1 MSFQVPTVGV
11 EEEYQLVDPRS
22 GALIP
27 NCKEVMRTIR
37 RNGGSEE
44 AHSEIQHELH
54 LNQIEMASDVCSSLE
69 EVRDALTQTRR
80 MLIDAARSNETELAS
95 AGTNPLPI
103 PTDDALTPKDRY
115 QAMTDRYQQIAR
127 DLFIFGCHVH
137 VAMEDRELGIQVMN
151 RCRRWLPILQA
162 ITANSPYWDGVD
174 TGYAS
179 YRRELWAQWPM
190 AGPPAHF
197 DSLADYQSCVDDL
210 VACGAIKDESFLYWD
225 IRLPT
230 RVPTIEFRAADVM
243 TRVEETVGYVGMI
256 RAIVML
262 AVSEEEQGKPIV
274 PIRPSVL
281 SYAIWHAARYGMN
294 EQLVDPESREMV
306 SASELLDRLMTA
318 IDPALKA
325 TGEARPVEAF
335 ANQLIKSGTGA
346 DRQRRGGELSSV
358 VANVVAETVPSAI
371 LA

>member
-1 MSFQVPTVGV
+1 MSFVIPTVGV

-22 GALIP
+22 GVLIP

-37 RNGGSEE
+37 RHGGAEE
-44 AHSEIQHELH
+44 APSEIQHELH

-69 EVRDALTQTRR
+69 DVREALTRTRR
-80 MLIDAARSNETELAS
+80 MLVDAARANETELAS

-103 PTDDALTPKDRY
+103 PSDEAMTPKDRY

-127 DLFIFGCHVH
+127 DLLIFGCHVH
-137 VAMEDRELGIQVMN
+137 VAMDDRELGVQVMN

-162 ITANSPYWDGVD
+162 ITANSPFWDGVD

-190 AGPPAHF
+190 AGPPSHF
-197 DSLADYQSCVDDL
+197 ESLADYQGCVDDL

-243 TRVEETVGYVGMI
+243 TRVEETVGYVGLI

-262 AVSEEEQGKPIV
+262 AVSEEEQSIPIA

-281 SYAIWHAARYGMN
+281 SYAIWHSARYGMN
-294 EQLVDPESREMV
+294 DQLVDPVTREMLG
-306 SASELLDRLMTA
+306 ASELLDRLMTA
-318 IDPALKA
+318 IRPALEA

-335 ANQLIKSGTGA
+335 ADEVIQNGTGA
-346 DRQRRGGELSSV
+346 DRQRRGGELSDV
-358 VANVVAETVPSAI
+358 VANVVAETVPNAI

>member
-1 MSFQVPTVGV
+1 MSFHVPTVGV

-37 RNGGSEE
+37 RRGGSED
-44 AHSEIQHELH
+44 ARSEIQHELH

-80 MLIDAARSNETELAS
+80 MLINAARSNETELAS
-95 AGTNPLPI
+95 AATNPLPV
-103 PTDDALTPKDRY
+103 PDDDALTPKDRY

-162 ITANSPYWDGVD
+162 ISANSPYWNGVD

-197 DSLADYQSCVDDL
+197 ESLADYQRCVDDL

-243 TRVEETVGYVGMI
+243 TRVEETVGYVGLV

-262 AVSEEEQGKPIV
+262 AVSDQEHDKPISPV
-274 PIRPSVL
+274 RPSVL

-294 EQLVDPESREMV
+294 DQLVDPVSCEMV
-306 SASELLDRLMTA
+306 AASELLDRLMTA
-318 IDPALKA
+318 LQPALKA
-325 TGEARPVEAF
+325 TGEVRPVEAF
-335 ANQLIKSGTGA
+335 ANELLKSGTGA
-346 DRQRRGGELSSV
+346 DRQRRVANLSSV
-358 VANVVAETVPSAI
+358 VANVVAETEPPAI